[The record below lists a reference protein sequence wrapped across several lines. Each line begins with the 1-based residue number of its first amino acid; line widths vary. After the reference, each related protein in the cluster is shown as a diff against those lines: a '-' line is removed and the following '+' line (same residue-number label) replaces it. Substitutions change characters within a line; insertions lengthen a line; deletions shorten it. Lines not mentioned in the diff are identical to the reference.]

1 MACPGAGCGSC
12 GSASDCTAAAS
23 TARPTGRAP
32 DLGAGGTRL
41 PARFGGVG
49 FFNAVLACAD
59 GTCFDAALVRTADG
73 TFFDAALVFFS
84 ATLVG
89 SADGAFFDGFV
100 SIVVILIPSLVGG

>member
-1 MACPGAGCGSC
+1 
-12 GSASDCTAAAS
+12 
-23 TARPTGRAP
+23 
-32 DLGAGGTRL
+32 LGAGGTRL

-49 FFNAVLACAD
+49 FFNAVLACAAD
-59 GTCFDAALVRTADG
+59 GTFFDAALVRTADG